1 VERER
6 MLIIEGKS
14 DVIPDEL
21 ADDPIFMVNKDAN
34 MEIQKERS
42 KVGLDLNNS
51 SILIPFFPQTVE
63 DRSGKECRA
72 FEAAGREMGAGK
84 ASTCCQGSG
93 TSGQETRAAAP
104 AEIVGGAV
112 QDGGRGKGNGSAA
125 VSHVNSAAI

>member
-1 VERER
+1 

-42 KVGLDLNNS
+42 KVGLVLNKS
-51 SILIPFFPQTVE
+51 SIIIRFFPQTVE

-72 FEAAGREMGAGK
+72 FKAAGR
-84 ASTCCQGSG
+84 
-93 TSGQETRAAAP
+93 
-104 AEIVGGAV
+104 
-112 QDGGRGKGNGSAA
+112 
-125 VSHVNSAAI
+125 